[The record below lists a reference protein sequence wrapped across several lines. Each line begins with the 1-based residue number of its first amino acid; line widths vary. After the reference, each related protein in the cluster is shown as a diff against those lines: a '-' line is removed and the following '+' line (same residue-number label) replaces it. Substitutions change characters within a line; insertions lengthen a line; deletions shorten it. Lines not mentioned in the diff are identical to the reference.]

1 MREKY
6 EVWFRG
12 FYKQEP
18 MPELGAPA
26 HDFCWAGYLAGA
38 ASRDAEVA
46 ELKEDATDF
55 HGQINRL
62 TEWNNNLVSHRDELK
77 SELFD
82 LTKQRDALSRIADT
96 LEQERDQLREQVT
109 LLRDA
114 ILNRMSSENHWPEYI
129 IEALADTEPK

>member
-1 MREKY
+1 MSRFDLGYEK
-6 EVWFRG
+6 G
-12 FYKQEP
+12 K
-18 MPELGAPA
+18 
-26 HDFCWAGYLAGA
+26 

-109 LLRDA
+109 LLRDGLKRA
-114 ILNRMSSENHWPEYI
+114 DDLLRHSYDHVSPLIR
-129 IEALADTEPK
+129 EALAATAPKP